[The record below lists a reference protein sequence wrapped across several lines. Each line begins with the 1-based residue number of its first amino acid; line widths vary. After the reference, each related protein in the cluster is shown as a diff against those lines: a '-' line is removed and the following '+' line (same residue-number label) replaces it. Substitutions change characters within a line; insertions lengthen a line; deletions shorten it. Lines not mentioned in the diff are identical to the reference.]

1 MDCRLIMA
9 DLITYNMSK
18 PKGSVSKKIEQ
29 KLKDYFAKI
38 KVINDTQQRNP
49 GVK

>member
-1 MDCRLIMA
+1 
-9 DLITYNMSK
+9 MSK

-38 KVINDTQQRNP
+38 KVLNDIKQCNT
-49 GVK
+49 GTK

>member
-1 MDCRLIMA
+1 LITE
-9 DLITYNMSK
+9 DLIIYKMSK

-38 KVINDTQQRNP
+38 KTLNDTKQCNT

>member
-1 MDCRLIMA
+1 
-9 DLITYNMSK
+9 MSK

-38 KVINDTQQRNP
+38 KILNDKIEKLKEILRKYNP
-49 GVK
+49 HFYDSNIL

>member
-1 MDCRLIMA
+1 
-9 DLITYNMSK
+9 MSK

-38 KVINDTQQRNP
+38 KVLDDTQQRNS
-49 GVK
+49 GTK

>member
-1 MDCRLIMA
+1 
-9 DLITYNMSK
+9 MSK

-38 KVINDTQQRNP
+38 KTLNDTQQRNT
-49 GVK
+49 GTK

>member
-1 MDCRLIMA
+1 
-9 DLITYNMSK
+9 MSK

-38 KVINDTQQRNP
+38 KVLNDIKQYNT
-49 GVK
+49 GTK